1 MPNVRIRL
9 LLALLLLTP
18 LAVLADSGAARADE
32 APVIHVFKTPWCGCC
47 AAWAER
53 MNEAGFETRITELE
67 DLAPVRRQ
75 AGTPA
80 GMEGCHLA
88 AVDGYVLEGHVPAE
102 AIDKLLAE
110 RPAIHGIAVPGMPA
124 GSPGMGDDPNAR
136 YDVLTFGAGTAAD
149 SRVFYEAGK

>member
-1 MPNVRIRL
+1 MSTVRNVPVAAVLVATLI
-9 LLALLLLTP
+9 LLAAA
-18 LAVLADSGAARADE
+18 AVARAE
-32 APVIHVFKTPWCGCC
+32 EGPLIHVFKTPWCGCC
-47 AAWAER
+47 AAWADR
-53 MNEAGFETRITELE
+53 MEEAGYRTRITDLE
-67 DLAPVRRQ
+67 DLEPVRRQ
-75 AGTPA
+75 AAVPA

-88 AVDGYVLEGHVPAE
+88 AVEGYVLEGHVPAE

-124 GSPGMGDDPNAR
+124 GSPGMGDDPSAR